1 MPIEGLRR
9 LCTRMLCWHCC
20 IFGCFS
26 ITLSAL
32 ATFKVDQVPIVPEIG
47 EGDPTWSCA
56 VYPSFVQLFGTCNS
70 CVS

>member
-20 IFGCFS
+20 IFGRFS

-32 ATFKVDQVPIVPEIG
+32 ATFKVDRVPIVPEIG
-47 EGDPTWSCA
+47 EGGPT
-56 VYPSFVQLFGTCNS
+56 
-70 CVS
+70 